1 MSVSFSHVKE
11 SYISKTKTKADPGGA
26 DPGGADPGGSACACS
41 GVERLR
47 LDGHQFCPSGAHR
60 DSPRLIVSLSL
71 WPPDS
76 AFGSPYSNAVPTK
89 VTLLTFLNS
98 VLCTLAAWLEFLA
111 ALAIL

>member
-11 SYISKTKTKADPGGA
+11 SYISKTKTKADPV
-26 DPGGADPGGSACACS
+26 GADPGGSACACT

-47 LDGHQFCPSGAHR
+47 LDGHQFRPSGARR
-60 DSPRLIVSLSL
+60 DSPHLIVSLSL